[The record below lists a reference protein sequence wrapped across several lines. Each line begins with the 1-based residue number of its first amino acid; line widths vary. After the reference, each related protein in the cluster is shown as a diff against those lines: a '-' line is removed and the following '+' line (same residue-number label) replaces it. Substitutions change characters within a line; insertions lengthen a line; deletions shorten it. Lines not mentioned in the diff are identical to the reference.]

1 MERRLEEEVSGRAL
15 SNACKLILEWR
26 EEDKGH

>member
-1 MERRLEEEVSGRAL
+1 MQRRLEEEVSGKAL
-15 SNACKLILEWR
+15 GNAYKLILEWR